1 MTQRDKLSMTMMWT
15 LAIALA
21 IGISGVIGF
30 YRGHAMIVGIPNVE
44 QPFWEMMTD
53 GVQQAALMPH
63 VIFQAGIIA
72 TWLWGGAI
80 GLTALAGCFAAFAIL
95 DIKPDAQTNMNTQY
109 SHTTNNTGLGFRVLS
124 SFVCIGVCILEIGW
138 LIGRH
143 ESLAT
148 SPVTTINT
156 MTTSVFADWTT
167 HTQITAGLDILAMIA
182 SCLWLIAAI
191 RLKTWRWLSLLTI
204 AVAAISLAIT
214 YVGSSTSSSILL
226 STQTNRPYVSITSS
240 IPNTTTNTTTQT
252 RQGLIIVTTA
262 THLTLLT
269 ETGQLYMIS
278 SSGAELEV
286 HGKTNIR
293 QHITE
298 ILSTE

>member
-1 MTQRDKLSMTMMWT
+1 MTQRDRLSMAMMWT

-30 YRGHAMIVGIPNVE
+30 YRGHAMVVGIPNIE
-44 QPFWEMMTD
+44 QPFWAMMTD
-53 GVQQAALMPH
+53 GIHQAALMPQ
-63 VIFQAGIIA
+63 VVFQTAIIA

-95 DIKPDAQTNMNTQY
+95 DIKPSAQTNMNTPSNQ
-109 SHTTNNTGLGFRVLS
+109 TTHNTGLGFRVLS
-124 SFVCIGVCILEIGW
+124 SFVCISICTLEIAW

-143 ESLAT
+143 NSLFI
-148 SPVTTINT
+148 SPVTSINT
-156 MTTSVFADWTT
+156 MTITTFADWTT
-167 HTQITAGLDILAMIA
+167 HTQIAAGLDILAMIA

-191 RLKTWRWLSLLTI
+191 RLRTWRWLSILTI

-214 YVGSSTSSSILL
+214 YVGSATSSSILH
-226 STQTNRPYVSITSS
+226 STQTNRPYVTITNNNS
-240 IPNTTTNTTTQT
+240 NTTINTIAHT
-252 RQGLIIVTTA
+252 RQGLIIGRTA

-278 SSGAELEV
+278 SDGAELEV
-286 HGKTNIR
+286 RGKTTIR

-298 ILSTE
+298 TLSTD